1 MRKSLLITYFFP
13 PKIGGLENYLFN
25 ICKGLPK
32 DKIIVLMDSEDFS
45 KSGKSNL
52 QTENLKI
59 YQTKFFAWKFLKPSW
74 LPLIWKIYRFVKKEK
89 IEILQ
94 FGHYA
99 HYCLIG
105 TLLAKLLK
113 LKILI
118 YFHGIDLW
126 IHQRKK
132 IDRWLMKLNLK
143 NADKLIAN
151 SNFIKNEISNLG
163 IPKEKVVVVYP
174 GVNVEKFKNL
184 NSKKTS
190 DLANKKIILSLGR
203 LIKLKGYDLVLK
215 ALPEVVRVVPNLIYL
230 IIGEGE
236 EEKEL
241 RELVKKL
248 DLEKYVNFVEA
259 IKGPEETRASYYAL
273 ADVFAG
279 PSREIIYKDYKHI
292 ESFGLVYLEAAAAE
306 KPVIATKIGGIPEAV
321 LNGQTGLLVPPENP
335 QALAQALIKLLTDEE
350 LAKKLGKQ
358 GRKRVEKE
366 FRWEQQVEKISELL
380 D

>member
-1 MRKSLLITYFFP
+1 MHKSLLITYFFP

-32 DKIIVLMDSEDFS
+32 DKIIVLTNSANLPKSDNFQKEDFCV
-45 KSGKSNL
+45 
-52 QTENLKI
+52 
-59 YQTKFFAWKFLKPSW
+59 YQTKFFSWRFLKPSW
-74 LPLIWKIYRFVKKEK
+74 LPLSWKIYRLIKKEK
-89 IEILQ
+89 IKILQ

-118 YFHGIDLW
+118 YFHGVDLW

-132 IDRWLMKLNLK
+132 IDKWLMKLNLK

-151 SNFIKNEISNLG
+151 SNFIKNEISKLG
-163 IPKEKVVVVYP
+163 IPEEKITVVYP
-174 GVNVEKFKNL
+174 GVNLEKFKSL
-184 NSKKTS
+184 NNKKS
-190 DLANKKIILSLGR
+190 GDLANKKIILSLGR
-203 LIKLKGYDLVLK
+203 LIKLKGYDLVFK
-215 ALPEVVRVVPNLIYL
+215 ALPEVIRVVPNLVYL

-248 DLEKYVNFVEA
+248 DLEKYVNFIKA
-259 IKGPEETRASYYAL
+259 IRGPEETKAPYYAL
-273 ADVFAG
+273 ADVFVG

-306 KPVIATKIGGIPEAV
+306 KPVIATKIGGITEAV
-321 LNGQTGLLVPPENP
+321 LDGQTGLLVPPENT
-335 QALAQALIKLLTDEE
+335 QALSQALIKLLTDEE

-358 GRKRVEKE
+358 GRERVEKE
-366 FRWEQQVEKISELL
+366 FRWEQRVEKISELL
-380 D
+380 N

>member
-1 MRKSLLITYFFP
+1 MHKSLLITYFFP

-32 DKIIVLMDSEDFS
+32 DKIIVLMDSASLSKSNDFQKEDFC
-45 KSGKSNL
+45 
-52 QTENLKI
+52 I

-74 LPLIWKIYRFVKKEK
+74 LPLSWKIYRLIKKEK
-89 IEILQ
+89 IKILQ

-132 IDRWLMKLNLK
+132 IGRWLMKLNLE

-151 SNFIKNEISNLG
+151 SNFIKNEIFNLG
-163 IPKEKVVVVYP
+163 IPKEKIVVIYP
-174 GVNVEKFKNL
+174 GINVEKFKNL
-184 NSKKTS
+184 NNKKS
-190 DLANKKIILSLGR
+190 GDLINKKIILSLGR

-215 ALPEVVRVVPNLIYL
+215 ALPEVIRVVPNLVYL
-230 IIGEGE
+230 IIGEGK

-248 DLEKYVNFVEA
+248 DLEKYVNFIEA

-273 ADVFAG
+273 ADVFVG
-279 PSREIIYKDYKHI
+279 PSREIIYKDYKHV

-306 KPVIATKIGGIPEAV
+306 KPVIATRIGGIKEAV
-321 LNGQTGLLVPPENP
+321 LDGQTGLLVPPENP

-350 LAKKLGKQ
+350 LAKRLGRQ

-366 FRWEQQVEKISELL
+366 FRWEQQIEKILKLL